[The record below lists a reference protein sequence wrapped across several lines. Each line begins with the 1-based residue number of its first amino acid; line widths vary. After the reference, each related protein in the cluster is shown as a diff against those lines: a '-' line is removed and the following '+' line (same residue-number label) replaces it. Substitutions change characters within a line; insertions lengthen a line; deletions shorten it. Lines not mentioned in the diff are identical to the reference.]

1 MRDCFD
7 FDQEPAAPLLISI
20 PSNLPRS
27 QPILDYGA
35 YPPSVPLPKYAPPRA
50 LHMAPAKAVSPDK

>member
-1 MRDCFD
+1 MACLVDLKEYFGDLQKRT
-7 FDQEPAAPLLISI
+7 
-20 PSNLPRS
+20 S
-27 QPILDYGA
+27 QPILHYGA